1 MEEINYDVMRYELD
15 ELGYLKNV
23 FFGCASGECT
33 GYTGSIP
40 SGYDTLQDWYEDNCD
55 SINSW
60 KIVDNALL
68 FDDVRCEELQ
78 EVYDKQ
84 QEDNRYVCHKELFE
98 VQEQVDE
105 IKNIS
110 DNQYMSKIASGDIIA
125 LDDCKKCFPR
135 FKFTNIKC
143 YDFNKIN
150 LIVSGKNMLVNE
162 ALTQT
167 INGIEFTQ
175 NKDKSITLKGTATQQ
190 IEYNIAGTSS
200 NTSAFLCFKKGKKYC
215 LSGLGD
221 ITVRM
226 YYYNG
231 TEKEEVYS
239 GNSGIITFDNNNK
252 LVTQIV
258 ISINSGTTVNT
269 TIYPQLEYGTVA
281 TDYEKYVGNRGV
293 FDFSSFVGEVLFP
306 SDTNIKHNSL
316 KAGTTKAGISKVL
329 TDIEET
335 VIGVFPSD
343 TLYPAGDVINYV
355 EIEEDTMYVSRNG
368 VLQSENVS
376 NSYIYDNYSL
386 IYTIE
391 PTNIEI
397 EYSSSVLKVKD
408 LEFLQG
414 KSTTTDRFKILEDGS
429 IEANNGK
436 FSGEVTA
443 TSGTIG
449 GCSINDGVLEV
460 ENANIKGT
468 ISTSKLD
475 SDVITTSNFSAQ
487 DINAD
492 RITSGTLNADYIDGG
507 TINASSINLSGVSLS
522 PSYSSIGGLTIGN
535 GSISNSRLSIDG
547 SDGIIRV
554 FNSSGGSMI
563 LSDAARL
570 SATAGIG
577 LTSNSNGNVSAPSVN
592 LDLKACSGASAYLG
606 SMINSNGTGE
616 KSGITC
622 SNGVLAFRST
632 GYCTYNGSTVFG
644 SSSRATKK
652 NIVDLTQEQK
662 DEVYELIKQIPT
674 KQYDYK
680 EEYGNPFNYGFIIED
695 IENTKLNNL
704 LHITQAEN
712 NQDIKM
718 YSTEDLVRLQ
728 LITIQE
734 LMKKME
740 TLENRIK
747 ELEEK

>member
-33 GYTGSIP
+33 GYTGTIP
-40 SGYDTLQDWYEDNCD
+40 SGYETLQDWYEDNCD
-55 SINSW
+55 SINAW
-60 KIVDNALL
+60 KIVENTLL
-68 FDDVRCEELQ
+68 FDNARYEELE

-84 QEDNRYVCHKELFE
+84 QEDNRHVCHKELFE
-98 VQEQVDE
+98 VQEQIDE

-110 DNQYMSKIASGDIIA
+110 DSQYMSKIATGDMIV

-175 NKDKSITLKGTATQQ
+175 NKDRSITLKGTATQQ

-239 GNSGIITFDNNNK
+239 GNGGIITFANNNK

-293 FDFSSFVGEVLFP
+293 FDFSSFVSEGLFP
-306 SDTNIKHNSL
+306 SDTSIKHSSL
-316 KAGTTKAGISKVL
+316 KTGTTKAGISKVS
-329 TDIEET
+329 TNIEET
-335 VIGVFPSD
+335 VIGVFPSN
-343 TLYPAGDVINYV
+343 TLYPTGDVIDYV

-368 VLQSENVS
+368 VLQSQDVS

-475 SDVITTSNFSAQ
+475 SDVITTNNFSAQ
-487 DINAD
+487 EINAD
-492 RITSGTLNADYIDGG
+492 KITSGTLSADYIDGG

-522 PSYSSIGGLTIGN
+522 PSYSSIGGLSIANGN
-535 GSISNSRLSIDG
+535 ISNSRLGIDG
-547 SDGIIRV
+547 SDGIIKV

-563 LSDAARL
+563 LSNAARL

-592 LDLKACSGASAYLG
+592 LDLKACSGATAYLAC
-606 SMINSNGTGE
+606 MGTAAGTTE
-616 KSGITC
+616 KSAC
-622 SNGVLAFRST
+622 ECADGVLKLRST
-632 GYCTYNGSTVFG
+632 GTIYANGVAIGG

-652 NIVDLTQEQK
+652 NIKDLSQEK
-662 DEVYELIKQIPT
+662 KTELYNLVKNIPL
-674 KQYDYK
+674 KEYDYK
-680 EEYGNPFNYGFIIED
+680 VQYGKEENYGFIIED
-695 IENTKLNNL
+695 IEDTKLNTL
-704 LHITQAEN
+704 LHVVQNEQN
-712 NQDIKM
+712 EDIKN
-718 YSTEDLVRLQ
+718 YSSEDLTRLE
-728 LITIQE
+728 LVVIQE
-734 LMKKME
+734 LMKKIE